1 MTRLPPNFQIGV
13 GQGLFIPTEFSTS
26 PSRRYIV
33 ASTLGAEHVVVATI
47 LLLRLESRHYFI
59 LRAALILDNEIGI
72 GNRRS
77 ILAQRLARAFRWRHL
92 HILTATESRVEVVDL
107 AIRYGIPGC
116 NVIQLGT
123 GGIIQNHFIG
133 LGNIAIWTAQTP
145 ANSLRRFVLAPTEQS
160 IV

>member
-1 MTRLPPNFQIGV
+1 
-13 GQGLFIPTEFSTS
+13 
-26 PSRRYIV
+26 
-33 ASTLGAEHVVVATI
+33 
-47 LLLRLESRHYFI
+47 
-59 LRAALILDNEIGI
+59 LILDDEIRI

-77 ILAQRLARAFRWRHL
+77 ILAQRLARGFRWRHL

-107 AIRYGIPGC
+107 TIRYGVPGC

-133 LGNIAIWTAQTP
+133 LRNIGIWTAQGPT
-145 ANSLRRFVLAPTEQS
+145 SFLRRFVLAPTEQS